1 MFRIYHLSKN
11 GTKPLLQRN
20 AFRQTW
26 QGALEMGR
34 KGEPTR
40 LPKLVLKVEAL
51 SGRRSGSKTSKLE
64 PKLEIM
70 ETKVIPQIAEEMLQV
85 KAQRDNLGGEGT
97 LATFLSAVR
106 HLFAG
111 RLGRRYEKPDGR
123 L

>member
-1 MFRIYHLSKN
+1 MFHIYHLSKN

-20 AFRQTW
+20 AFRQTC

-70 ETKVIPQIAEEMLQV
+70 ETKVIPQIAEEM
-85 KAQRDNLGGEGT
+85 R
-97 LATFLSAVR
+97 
-106 HLFAG
+106 
-111 RLGRRYEKPDGR
+111 
-123 L
+123 